1 MVSCEYCNQPF
12 ANKNSLRTHRNK
24 FHSKKRT
31 RDEQADTDHPCKIN
45 ANSQSSDS
53 QEHTSETERESDTS
67 STEEV
72 PDSQNDTL
80 ASKDSEDV
88 KIRYR
93 SSQNKAKRL
102 KTYYALER
110 NKMRKQLE
118 SMERNILDRFEEKKE
133 IDVGKANNHQKLIM
147 HLCRAVLDG
156 SLPLSKLELD
166 SLKPHASNL
175 REIAHGTQ
183 KERKTLID
191 SHIDQHVQT
200 GGSILNTIL
209 EGALTILPALFAL

>member
-24 FHSKKRT
+24 YHSKKRT
-31 RDEQADTDHPCKIN
+31 RDEQADTDHPYPYTIN
-45 ANSQSSDS
+45 VNSSDS
-53 QEHTSETERESDTS
+53 QRESGTEREATS
-67 STEEV
+67 SSSEEV
-72 PDSQNDTL
+72 PDSQNDAL
-80 ASKDSEDV
+80 ASKDSEDG
-88 KIRYR
+88 KNRYR

-102 KTYYALER
+102 ETYYALER
-110 NKMRKQLE
+110 NKTRKQLE
-118 SMERNILDRFEEKKE
+118 SMERNILDRLEKNKE

-156 SLPLSKLELD
+156 SLPLSKPEMD
-166 SLKPHASNL
+166 SLKPHASDL

-183 KERKTLID
+183 KVRKNLID

-209 EGALTILPALFAL
+209 EGALTVLPALFAL